1 MVADEHEPPAPVWLE
16 DDGAGAAP
24 ERLDLHEED
33 RLPWLESAEEYEEEA
48 GVDGR
53 RVMAVVLGALALLA
67 AVVGGIWWGTHRNGQ
82 AAGAPADG
90 ATVAPP
96 PGAIKEAPK
105 DPGGKT
111 FAGTGD
117 TSYAVSQ
124 GQTRPAQLAGQ
135 GSDGAAAKPAT
146 PAAAPAPAPAAK
158 PADHVAAAAPAKPA
172 AAAGAGDAGGVG
184 VQVGAYGNRNAA
196 EAGWNKLVQRS
207 ELLKGMKHRIVEGEA
222 DIGTV
227 YRLQALPGD
236 AAAANALCDKL
247 KSAGIACHIRH

>member
-1 MVADEHEPPAPVWLE
+1 MGADEHETAAPVWLE
-16 DDGAGAAP
+16 DEGHTP

-33 RLPWLESAEEYEEEA
+33 RLPWLESAEDYAEEGE
-48 GVDGR
+48 VDGR
-53 RVMAVVLGALALLA
+53 KVMAVVLGALALLA
-67 AVVGGIWWGTHRNGQ
+67 TLVGGIWWGTHRHAQ
-82 AAGAPADG
+82 SEAAPADG
-90 ATVAPP
+90 ATVAAPEGP
-96 PGAIKEAPK
+96 IKEAPK

-124 GQTRPAQLAGQ
+124 GQTRPAQLATE
-135 GSDGAAAKPAT
+135 GSDGAAK
-146 PAAAPAPAPAAK
+146 PAAAPS
-158 PADHVAAAAPAKPA
+158 AKPA
-172 AAAGAGDAGGVG
+172 ATPAPARPAPLAAAGSGDGDTGAIG
-184 VQVGAYGNRNAA
+184 VQVGAYGNRATA

-207 ELLKGMKHRIVEGEA
+207 ELLSGVKHRIVEGQA

-247 KSAGIACHIRH
+247 KAAGIACHIRH